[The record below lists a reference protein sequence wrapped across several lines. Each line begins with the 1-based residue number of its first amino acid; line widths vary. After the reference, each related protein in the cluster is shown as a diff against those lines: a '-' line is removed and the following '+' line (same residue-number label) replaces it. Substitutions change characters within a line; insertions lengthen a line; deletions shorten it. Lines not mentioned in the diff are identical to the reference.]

1 MATIGSEQISQK
13 MAKAHLDSFNLT
25 RAVVFVGS
33 TAVVTRVK
41 ESQAHQARGVLR
53 LFAENRRNFPLGMEH
68 AEEIWTQFSSQFA
81 PAVKEVV
88 EFAKQIPQFMDLDEE
103 DQIQLMKSGAF
114 EVIRVCTGIRSL
126 TIEERH
132 CMWEYI
138 TSFFWVHINT
148 IGQMPL
154 HEYLTIWGE

>member
-1 MATIGSEQISQK
+1 MMTMATIGSEQISQK
-13 MAKAHLDSFNLT
+13 LCKAHLDSFNLT

-53 LFAENRRNFPLGMEH
+53 LFDKNSARKFPLGMEH

-88 EFAKQIPQFMDLDEE
+88 EYAKQIPQFMDLDEE

-114 EVIRVCTGIRSL
+114 EVSEKKMRSHDLIRSL
-126 TIEERH
+126 
-132 CMWEYI
+132 YI
-138 TSFFWVHINT
+138 SNKWPIFSFLKAFT
-148 IGQMPL
+148 M
-154 HEYLTIWGE
+154 

>member
-1 MATIGSEQISQK
+1 MMTMATIGSEQISQK

-53 LFAENRRNFPLGMEH
+53 LFDENRRKFPLGMEH

-114 EVIRVCTGIRSL
+114 EVIRGAIIFTLEQLEVTVMRSFHL
-126 TIEERH
+126 
-132 CMWEYI
+132 
-138 TSFFWVHINT
+138 S
-148 IGQMPL
+148 
-154 HEYLTIWGE
+154 

>member
-1 MATIGSEQISQK
+1 MMTMATIGSEQISQK

-53 LFAENRRNFPLGMEH
+53 LFDENRRKFPLGMEH

-114 EVIRVCTGIRSL
+114 EVIRGAIILEHLEVTVMRSFHL
-126 TIEERH
+126 
-132 CMWEYI
+132 
-138 TSFFWVHINT
+138 S
-148 IGQMPL
+148 
-154 HEYLTIWGE
+154 